1 MTAMR
6 LCLTFLLGLT
16 VSAQTPVLKIG
27 TGASVITPFLDQP
40 MAGYFYPRSA
50 EGVHDD
56 LFAKALVLDD
66 GRDQIVVVACDT
78 VSIARSAVEDARR
91 QIQKRLGIPADHVL
105 ISATHSHTGPEF
117 TPEYLAAVGHRIADA
132 VVTAHGQKVAARLFM
147 ATEQEPSLPHYRRY
161 WMKDGTVVTNPGF
174 RNPNIVKPVGGIDP
188 RVPVLFARS
197 ELGTPLMTWVNYA
210 MHLDTVG
217 GTWISADYAYYL
229 GRMLAKL
236 NGPDMMTVFTIGAA
250 GNINHWD
257 VKRPGPQRGLAEAQR
272 LGEVLGSAVAKAYT
286 HLEPVAP
293 RIAALSTTLRLPLRP
308 VTPQEVVQARKILA
322 VPPPRDVDFTLERVN
337 ATRIAAIAD
346 RKGEDIV
353 AELQVLAIG
362 PVALVGIPGE
372 LFVELGLEIQ
382 HKSPFANTIVVA
394 LANDDIGYIPTRAA
408 FEQGGYEPTSSPLAP
423 GGGERIVTRTVELLN
438 ELKHQQE
445 K

>member
-1 MTAMR
+1 MTTKM
-6 LCLTFLLGLT
+6 LCLTCL
-16 VSAQTPVLKIG
+16 VSLAVFAQTLKIG

-50 EGVHDD
+50 EGLHDD
-56 LFAKALVLDD
+56 LFAKALVIDD
-66 GRDQIVVVACDT
+66 GRDQIVLVACDT
-78 VSIARSAVEDARR
+78 VSIARSAVENARS
-91 QIQKRLGIPADHVL
+91 QIQKRLGIPADHIL

-117 TPEYLAAVGHRIADA
+117 TPEYLMAVGQRIADA
-132 VVTAHGQKVAARLFM
+132 VVTAHGKKVAAGLFM
-147 ATEQEPSLPHYRRY
+147 ATEEEPSLPHYRRY
-161 WMKDGTVVTNPGF
+161 WMKDGSVVTNPGF
-174 RNPNIVKPVGGIDP
+174 QNPNVVKPAGVIDP
-188 RVPVLFARS
+188 HVPVLVGRS
-197 ELGTPLMTWVNYA
+197 ESGAPLMTWVNYA

-229 GRMLAKL
+229 GRMLTKL

-257 VKRPGPQRGLAEAQR
+257 VNRPGPQRGFAEAQR

-293 RIAALSTTLRLPLRP
+293 RTAALSTTLRLPLRP
-308 VTPQEVVQARKILA
+308 VTAEEVANARKILA

-337 ATRIAAIAD
+337 ASRIARIAD
-346 RKGEDIV
+346 RKGEDIA

-372 LFVELGLEIQ
+372 LFVELGREIQ
-382 HKSPFANTIVVA
+382 DKSPFPNTIIVA

-408 FEQGGYEPTSSPLAP
+408 FEQGGYEPTSSPLAT
-423 GGGERIVTRTVELLN
+423 GGGERIVARAIELLN
-438 ELKHQQE
+438 ELKHLQE